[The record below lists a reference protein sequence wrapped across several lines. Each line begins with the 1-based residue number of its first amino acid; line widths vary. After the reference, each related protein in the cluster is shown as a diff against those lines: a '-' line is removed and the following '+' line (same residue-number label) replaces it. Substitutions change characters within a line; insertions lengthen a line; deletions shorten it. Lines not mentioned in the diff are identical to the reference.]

1 MKLSRPAV
9 AIAVLSTVVA
19 FLALA
24 GAGGSR
30 PYVQHAAANHLKTLA
45 TLFSTNTLLGG
56 QVPPRLY
63 KWANDD
69 VSLFVQLDRT
79 NPAEATALRYV
90 GISVKGTFCA
100 EAQPGGANGGF
111 THYHRLTAPVYSQGH
126 GGQPGEN
133 KGYWLLWV
141 AVDDFTA
148 ADGRKIAPGV
158 DYGFSP
164 TPPPTCGANV
174 PKPDFTGPGAHVLT
188 RAEIK
193 QLAGFFHDNPFLGG
207 QTAPR
212 LYRWVNGDVL
222 VFLQFDKPDPN
233 QATSLRYIGIS
244 KRGTFCKADQPSADF
259 THFDRLTAKSYEQ
272 AGAGKPGQG
281 GFWSLAVAVDTFKTA
296 SGELS
301 PGVDRKFAPTPAP
314 DCPKA

>member
-1 MKLSRPAV
+1 MKISRVVIVLAVLSA
-9 AIAVLSTVVA
+9 AIAVGVSGPQTT
-19 FLALA
+19 
-24 GAGGSR
+24 
-30 PYVQHAAANHLKTLA
+30 AAPLKTASQIKTFA
-45 TLFSTNTLLGG
+45 TLFSTNPLLGG

-63 KWANDD
+63 KWANGDT
-69 VSLFVQLDRT
+69 SMFVQLDRP

-111 THYHRLTAPVYSQGH
+111 THYHRLTAPLYSQGH

-141 AVDDFTA
+141 AAEDFTA
-148 ADGRKIAPGV
+148 ADGRKVSAGV

-174 PKPDFTGPGAHVLT
+174 PQPDFAGPDAHALT

-207 QTAPR
+207 QTPPR
-212 LYRWVNGDVL
+212 LYRWVNGDTL
-222 VFLQFDKPDPN
+222 MFLQFDKPTPA
-233 QATSLRYIGIS
+233 QATRLRYIGIS
-244 KRGTFCKADQPSADF
+244 RRGTFCKAEQPSPDF
-259 THFDRLTAKSYEQ
+259 THFDRLTATSYAKA
-272 AGAGKPGQG
+272 AGGKPGQG
-281 GFWSLAVAVDTFKTA
+281 GFWSLAVAVDKFTMPWGQVT
-296 SGELS
+296 
-301 PGVDRKFAPTPAP
+301 PGVDRKFAATPP
-314 DCPKA
+314 PECPKA